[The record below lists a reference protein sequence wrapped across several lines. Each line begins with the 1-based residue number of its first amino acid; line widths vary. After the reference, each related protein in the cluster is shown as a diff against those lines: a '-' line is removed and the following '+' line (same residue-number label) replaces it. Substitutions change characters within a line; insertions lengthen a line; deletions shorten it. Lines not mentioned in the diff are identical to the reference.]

1 MGAKVEPR
9 RNRQKRATY
18 QRTWTSPAS
27 KLISATYHEPV
38 MELSSDAIRTAM
50 LFFPNLKGISN
61 HHFSL
66 TFDDANRLIVRDWGS
81 LLGTEVTYDAQG
93 HGKRSNFRWIVSGDP
108 NPEEKTSIRI
118 TVHDTVE
125 FQIVAAHHDLTSP
138 DYIAKVNWFRQGT
151 TSTEDL
157 FRDLGVP
164 QRPDTELPTGAHT
177 PGRGR
182 DLPAEGDCNGSEYA
196 LKEPTARALRKGQV
210 NYNGWRE
217 EARIM
222 GQISH
227 VPPRRPASPGDFQPA
242 SAINPGVCP
251 PAGSLED
258 QEFITADETISI
270 LQQCLSALT
279 YLHESE
285 PPIVHRDIK
294 PGNILLQHRYPG
306 SIYVMFA
313 DFGLARDSSELSTFC
328 GSALYLA
335 PEVYLEWQSICS
347 NTTPR
352 KKYTPAVDVWSLGV
366 VISEL
371 KCCLPRYKNSYR
383 DRGTVWCDKIVKVFH
398 EDFAKWPDALGQF
411 LLDKMVVVSPES
423 RSSARDCYTLAALLP
438 SAAEGGCVTPRPVPY
453 AGEEEQT
460 TVRYGPTG
468 YEADNQATVQLPTA
482 YAVDCTTTSYEGEFV
497 RSEAPPP
504 DTLPPTSKGTQ
515 KRTAMFEASRPQSSS
530 ARRTTSRQEDHNR
543 RSYSTRDQN
552 PELAH
557 FLEDYSSDA
566 FDPVYVG
573 SSLASWAAEGESGTC
588 EGQSSHGPAVQC
600 QLDNTD
606 AQIDFPQYL
615 YPLQICLAYHGAPG
629 SRVMSSMK
637 DLSPESATVRK
648 LMRDTWQPCCCRQ

>member
-1 MGAKVEPR
+1 MENTDLIVRVYPVLQV
-9 RNRQKRATY
+9 RNFALEAIKASSRYVDPAQYGNVDDVKYGRQGRATTEPPEESNVPAHLDMPRLEINFSDIP
-18 QRTWTSPAS
+18 RTSHGIVFGCDPD
-27 KLISATYHEPV
+27 
-38 MELSSDAIRTAM
+38 SDVV
-50 LFFPNLKGISN
+50 LPNLKGISN

-93 HGKRSNFRWIVSGDP
+93 HGKRSNFRWIVGGDP
-108 NPEEKTSIRI
+108 NPDEKTSIRI

-177 PGRGR
+177 PGRGEIYLR
-182 DLPAEGDCNGSEYA
+182 KEIGEGSYGVVTHFWNVSNGSEYA

-210 NYNGWRE
+210 NYNGWRK

-227 VPPRRPASPGDFQPA
+227 PHVVRLLQAIFNPHPQLILAYAPG
-242 SAINPGVCP
+242 
-251 PAGSLED
+251 GSLED

-335 PEVYLEWQSICS
+335 PEVGGADDYL
-347 NTTPR
+347 T
-352 KKYTPAVDVWSLGV
+352 
-366 VISEL
+366 
-371 KCCLPRYKNSYR
+371 
-383 DRGTVWCDKIVKVFH
+383 
-398 EDFAKWPDALGQF
+398 
-411 LLDKMVVVSPES
+411 
-423 RSSARDCYTLAALLP
+423 
-438 SAAEGGCVTPRPVPY
+438 
-453 AGEEEQT
+453 
-460 TVRYGPTG
+460 
-468 YEADNQATVQLPTA
+468 
-482 YAVDCTTTSYEGEFV
+482 
-497 RSEAPPP
+497 
-504 DTLPPTSKGTQ
+504 
-515 KRTAMFEASRPQSSS
+515 
-530 ARRTTSRQEDHNR
+530 
-543 RSYSTRDQN
+543 
-552 PELAH
+552 
-557 FLEDYSSDA
+557 
-566 FDPVYVG
+566 
-573 SSLASWAAEGESGTC
+573 
-588 EGQSSHGPAVQC
+588 
-600 QLDNTD
+600 
-606 AQIDFPQYL
+606 
-615 YPLQICLAYHGAPG
+615 
-629 SRVMSSMK
+629 
-637 DLSPESATVRK
+637 
-648 LMRDTWQPCCCRQ
+648 